1 MLLHRVPFRLH
12 PRLFFWLRVGYGMD
26 GRDCAARPDAGV
38 LGWLLRPDRLWR
50 GLARLASVTPVIPLV
65 PSQLPVSLRHREAA
79 PPAQEGAKLVRE
91 AEGVRRNVP
100 GFRTM
105 IRKKNA
111 FIDKKNAFTD
121 SITAS
126 SRQPTGRQGP
136 QPRSR
141 AAKS

>member
-1 MLLHRVPFRLH
+1 MVWTGGIA
-12 PRLFFWLRVGYGMD
+12 PRGRTPGCLAGCFIRTGFGGFGTLGLRHA
-26 GRDCAARPDAGV
+26 RD
-38 LGWLLRPDRLWR
+38 
-50 GLARLASVTPVIPLV
+50 PLV